1 MSSKVVGIV
10 ENDDVKIKFLIEGQ
24 TVLAT
29 ITREAFEGVIQGAD
43 SYSEMSNNAKENL
56 VSSILVWLS
65 NEEAHAR
72 LDAAY
77 VFNRVK
83 LNQLLGQM

>member
-65 NEEAHAR
+65 MK
-72 LDAAY
+72 
-77 VFNRVK
+77 K
-83 LNQLLGQM
+83 LMLVWMLLMYLIELS